1 MADNSS
7 LPVASGNETFANND
21 IGGVKYPR
29 VKVTWGPAGTS
40 NDADIATG
48 KPMPVQLRGS
58 DGTDRSNALP
68 VTLGSTTITGTV
80 AVTQSGTWNISP
92 AAVTPVVS
100 AVAESSHIIKASAG
114 TLFDW
119 HVTTGA
125 IAGYI
130 MIFNAASAP
139 ADGAV
144 APIVCIAIA
153 ANTTFFGNDRV
164 PTAFST
170 GITMV
175 FSTTGPFTKTASA
188 TAFFSG
194 KAT

>member
-1 MADNSS
+1 MVDNST
-7 LPVASGNETFANND
+7 LPVSVGTEVFANDD
-21 IGGVKYPR
+21 ISNVKYPR
-29 VKVTWGPAGTS
+29 VKVNWGTDGVT
-40 NDADIATG
+40 NDTDIASG
-48 KPMPVQLRGS
+48 KPLPVQLRGS

-68 VTLGSTTITGTV
+68 VTLASTTVTGTV
-80 AVTQSGTWNISP
+80 AVTQSGTWNSSP

-100 AVAESSHIIKASAG
+100 AAAESSHIIKASAG

-144 APIVCIAIA
+144 TPIVCVAIA